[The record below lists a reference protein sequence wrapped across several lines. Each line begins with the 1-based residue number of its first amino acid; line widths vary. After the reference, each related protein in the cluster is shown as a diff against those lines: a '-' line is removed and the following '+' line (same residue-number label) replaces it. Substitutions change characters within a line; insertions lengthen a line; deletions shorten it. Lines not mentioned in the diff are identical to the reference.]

1 MSPLP
6 IDILERDWRREL
18 NSPRLRSRFQEWR
31 ETDPSLSRFEDAVGL
46 VRFLRGTGS
55 PAEKD
60 AVLCALLTRTRAEP
74 LAGRVV
80 LQAMLPGLKKLAG
93 RVLTDSREREELW
106 SALMACAWERI
117 RTYPIE
123 RRPRKVAA
131 NLQLDCLRGTLRSLA
146 GARSPDGTVL
156 AWRLPEE
163 LEAPAR
169 CEGDVDSL
177 LIQATVAGA
186 VSEEEAELILRTRI
200 DGIPL
205 RVLARSRG
213 VKFDTLKHRRNRAE
227 RRLLVFLGSRPVPR
241 RGLKRPFPVLGSP
254 VTDLRVLPAET
265 TNPINEEV
273 NGARFAAPAPS
284 YLCHDESP

>member
-18 NSPRLRSRFQEWR
+18 NSPRLRSRFQAWSDA
-31 ETDPSLSRFEDAVGL
+31 DPALCRFQDAVGL
-46 VRFLRGTGS
+46 VRFLRGPG
-55 PAEKD
+55 PRAEKD
-60 AVLCALLTRTRAEP
+60 AVLCALMRRARLEP

-93 RVLTDSREREELW
+93 RMLSDAREREELW

-117 RTYPIE
+117 RTYPVE

-146 GARSPDGTVL
+146 GARSPDRTVL

-163 LEAPAR
+163 LDAPER
-169 CEGDVDSL
+169 CEGDVDAL
-177 LIQATVAGA
+177 LARATAAGA
-186 VSEEEAELILRTRI
+186 VSKAEAELILSTRI
-200 DGIPL
+200 DRIPL
-205 RVLARSRG
+205 SVLARSRG

-227 RRLLVFLGSRPVPR
+227 RRLLVFLGCRPVPR
-241 RGLKRPFPVLGSP
+241 RGLNRPFPVA
-254 VTDLRVLPAET
+254 RVAGDGPPGLAGGDDQS
-265 TNPINEEV
+265 N
-273 NGARFAAPAPS
+273 R
-284 YLCHDESP
+284 